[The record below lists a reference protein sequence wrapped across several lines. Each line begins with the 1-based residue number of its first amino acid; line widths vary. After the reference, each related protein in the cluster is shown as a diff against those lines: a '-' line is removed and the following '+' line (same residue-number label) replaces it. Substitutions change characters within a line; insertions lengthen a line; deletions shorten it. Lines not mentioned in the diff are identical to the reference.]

1 MQVYDLKKLEKCFVC
16 GNIDR
21 NMDRFINMI
30 TSNLSN
36 YTKQEHPKEL
46 ERQERLKQRAQTQH
60 GGLGLHAGFH
70 AEMRNASMSLNK
82 KIKASHG
89 WGDYTYNNSVI
100 IVSGNCGI
108 GSKSMKYYQETFKK
122 LDRILADNNCFI
134 FFVRGNNDNPSM
146 FNENKINFEHVK
158 TLQDYSVIQLKNFNC
173 LCIGGSV
180 SLDKEWKLAQE
191 RDFGKKLF
199 WEGEQPYFDEKT
211 LEEILKKY
219 KIGCVI
225 SSTSPSFAF
234 PGTNAFNKT
243 KWFKEDTSI
252 KGTCAKERKILD
264 KIYDKIIDADV
275 KPYTWFYGRFK
286 QSNKAKVNDI
296 IFDSLCSFQIENV
309 GNLISSFFGIDVSK
323 KLGDNTFALDS
334 LFAEEEQRQT
344 LSRFR
349 ANFDAH
355 EPHAEDE
362 GEGEEF
368 NEVFDEEDEEAD
380 RENGGVA
387 EMPRNEYVERRLNE
401 AVGELQGADG
411 VATTYDTIT
420 AEDIERATRQ
430 LEEQTRDYQAE
441 FINRVN
447 QIDAA
452 TTAQTIA
459 TNNTEELIWEM
470 PQYTFNNGRIE
481 ILRRNE

>member
-36 YTKQEHPKEL
+36 YTKQEHPKEI
-46 ERQERLKQRAQTQH
+46 ERQERLKQRTQ
-60 GGLGLHAGFH
+60 GGIGVAMFGNRNAHFD
-70 AEMRNASMSLNK
+70 AEMRNMNK
-82 KIKASHG
+82 KMKVRSS
-89 WGDYTYNNSVI
+89 WGDSNYNDSVI
-100 IVSGNCGI
+100 IVGGNCGI
-108 GSKSMKYYQETFKK
+108 GNKSMKYYQETFEK
-122 LDRILADNNCFI
+122 LDRVLADNNCFI

-191 RDFGKKLF
+191 KDFGKKLF

-252 KGTCAKERKILD
+252 KRACTKERKILD

-275 KPYTWFYGRFK
+275 KPYAWLYGRFK

-296 IFDSLCSFQIENV
+296 VFDSLHSFQIENV

-349 ANFDAH
+349 ANCDAH

-362 GEGEEF
+362 GEDEEF
-368 NEVFDEEDEEAD
+368 NEIFDEEDEEAD
-380 RENGGVA
+380 RENEGVA
-387 EMPRNEYVERRLNE
+387 EIPRNEYIERLNE
-401 AVGELQGADG
+401 AVGELRGAEG
-411 VATTYDTIT
+411 VQAAYNTIT
-420 AEDIERATRQ
+420 AEDIERTTRQ
-430 LEEQTRDYQAE
+430 LEGLE
-441 FINRVN
+441 FIHRVN

-459 TNNTEELIWEM
+459 TNNTEELRWEM

-481 ILRRNE
+481 IINRNG